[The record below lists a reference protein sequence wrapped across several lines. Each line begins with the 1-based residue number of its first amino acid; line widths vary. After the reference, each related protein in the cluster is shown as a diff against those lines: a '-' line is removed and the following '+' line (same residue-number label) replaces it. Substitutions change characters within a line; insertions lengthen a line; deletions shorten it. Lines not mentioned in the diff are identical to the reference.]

1 MMALASL
8 LVALA
13 AAQAFAAAV
22 VALGAI
28 VVRCLR

>member
-1 MMALASL
+1 MALVSL